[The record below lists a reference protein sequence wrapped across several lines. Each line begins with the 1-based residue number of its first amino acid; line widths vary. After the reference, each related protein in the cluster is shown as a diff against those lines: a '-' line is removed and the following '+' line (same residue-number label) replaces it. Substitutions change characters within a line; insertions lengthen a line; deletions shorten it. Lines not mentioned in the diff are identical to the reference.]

1 MAVSPSTP
9 VATPSGRLA
18 GALLVCLMAV
28 GSFALWTVVPL
39 GCLWVSS
46 KVAGSSVEEYVL
58 ALPMTIL
65 AMILF
70 GIRSRGGEKPL
81 GAGRRRA
88 QRAETPDERG
98 PPGHAAFQLR
108 ALLLARCVRKRRVP
122 PAGAKPL
129 VGGAHRGGDDGPPRR
144 GGDARPGPADA
155 RPALVGNGQARGARP
170 RARARGAD

>member
-1 MAVSPSTP
+1 LIGENAMAVSPSTP

-70 GIRSRGGEKPL
+70 GMFLAWLNRLYLAVTGVLARYE
-81 GAGRRRA
+81 
-88 QRAETPDERG
+88 AEEEEFGVAPRFLRG
-98 PPGHAAFQLR
+98 PLEPLLVGSLVV
-108 ALLLARCVRKRRVP
+108 ALAVMVFWFLILARNP
-122 PAGAKPL
+122 PL
-129 VGGAHRGGDDGPPRR
+129 VP
-144 GGDARPGPADA
+144 
-155 RPALVGNGQARGARP
+155 L
-170 RARARGAD
+170 

>member
-70 GIRSRGGEKPL
+70 GMFLAWLNRLYLAVTGV
-81 GAGRRRA
+81 
-88 QRAETPDERG
+88 
-98 PPGHAAFQLR
+98 
-108 ALLLARCVRKRRVP
+108 LARYE
-122 PAGAKPL
+122 AEE
-129 VGGAHRGGDDGPPRR
+129 
-144 GGDARPGPADA
+144 
-155 RPALVGNGQARGARP
+155 
-170 RARARGAD
+170 

>member
-1 MAVSPSTP
+1 MIGENAMAVSPSTP

-70 GIRSRGGEKPL
+70 GMFLAWLNRLYLAVTGVLARYE
-81 GAGRRRA
+81 
-88 QRAETPDERG
+88 AEEEEFGVAPRFLRG
-98 PPGHAAFQLR
+98 PLEPLLVGSLVV
-108 ALLLARCVRKRRVP
+108 ALAVMVFWFLILARNP
-122 PAGAKPL
+122 PL
-129 VGGAHRGGDDGPPRR
+129 VP
-144 GGDARPGPADA
+144 
-155 RPALVGNGQARGARP
+155 L
-170 RARARGAD
+170 